1 MADSSSSS
9 STSKKL
15 VFKDPRTIKYQL
27 KDTHL
32 AIPYCLFAENRR
44 RLCENFKSDHGV
56 SDGLIFLQGGVSE
69 TRHATDH
76 EPTFRQ
82 ESFFWW
88 GTGLREPD
96 MYATIR
102 VSDARCTLIIPN
114 LPDAY
119 KIWMGPIKR
128 EQEFMNLYGV
138 ENVILEDFIEEHLL
152 EHKDQTIYRLEGT
165 NSDSKKKHQKAQH
178 ACLEN
183 VKEQIT
189 FDDIK
194 LWHSMVECRV
204 IKSEAELDIL
214 RHVTKASSNAHKA
227 IMKNIQPGWG
237 EFEAESLFHHEVYSK
252 AGCRHVAYC
261 CIGASGENGAIL
273 HYGHAGAPNDK
284 EIKDGDMCL
293 FDMGGEYHCFCSDI
307 TCSFPANGKF
317 TDDQKIIYQ
326 AAFNAWKGVTDNLK
340 AGVEWPDM
348 HKLAEREMLTHLKKH
363 DLIKGDLDDMMR
375 DRLGALFMPHGL
387 GHFIGC
393 DTHDVGGYMDHTPK
407 RSTLPGLGSLRTA
420 RRMEANMCITIEPGC
435 YIVWS
440 VVEETAA
447 GDGPWAAYLNM
458 ENLKRFKHFGGVRIE
473 SDVIVHED
481 CCEDMCDVP
490 RTIEEIEEWMKKD
503 GKQEE

>member
-1 MADSSSSS
+1 MADSSSS

-15 VFKDPRTIKYQL
+15 VFKDPKTIKYQL

-32 AIPYCLFAENRR
+32 AIPYCLFAENRQ

-102 VSDARCTLIIPN
+102 VSDAHCTLIVPN

-138 ENVILEDFIEEHLL
+138 ENVILEDFIEDHLL

-183 VKEQIT
+183 IKEKIT
-189 FDDIK
+189 FDDSK

-204 IKSEAELDIL
+204 IKSEAELNIL

-293 FDMGGEYHCFCSDI
+293 FDMGGEYHCFCSDV

-326 AAFNAWKGVTDNLK
+326 AAYNAWKGVTDNLK
-340 AGVEWPDM
+340 SGVEWPDM

-363 DLIKGDLDDMMR
+363 DLIKGDIEDMMR

-420 RRMEANMCITIEPGC
+420 RTMAENMCITIEPGC

-440 VVEETAA
+440 VVEETAE
-447 GDGPWAAYLNM
+447 GNGPWAAYLNM
-458 ENLKRFKHFGGVRIE
+458 DNLKRFKHFGGVRIE
-473 SDVIVHED
+473 SDVIVKKD
-481 CCEDMCDVP
+481 NCEDMCHVP

-503 GKQEE
+503 DKKE